1 MDEENEIEELESQGE
16 QPKKKAHTR
25 NMNKQ
30 EKLVLI
36 RECCKHADEYLP
48 LNKIKFWAM
57 ISSLLKQQTGYD
69 LVNPA

>member
-1 MDEENEIEELESQGE
+1 
-16 QPKKKAHTR
+16 
-25 NMNKQ
+25 MNKQ

-48 LNKIKFWAM
+48 LNKITFWAM

-69 LVNPA
+69 LVNPP